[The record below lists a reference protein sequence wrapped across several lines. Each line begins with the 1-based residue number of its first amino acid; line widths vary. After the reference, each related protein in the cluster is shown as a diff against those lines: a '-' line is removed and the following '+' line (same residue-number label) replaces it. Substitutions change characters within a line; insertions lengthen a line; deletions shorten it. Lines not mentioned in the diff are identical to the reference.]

1 MKIFQNSE
9 KWKKISVSV
18 GCKILCLKEK
28 CSAWDFPLFKQVLS
42 FHLLEKCIKTSS
54 FWFYGFF
61 TNTFFLNCQ
70 MSIRISILFKYFE
83 FCSFIEMSE
92 NEANFQNICFTKPAF
107 IYKNILIK
115 ELSLDSFSL
124 LLFYFL
130 TYWMDR
136 LVIFALCF
144 AVF

>member
-1 MKIFQNSE
+1 
-9 KWKKISVSV
+9 
-18 GCKILCLKEK
+18 
-28 CSAWDFPLFKQVLS
+28 
-42 FHLLEKCIKTSS
+42 
-54 FWFYGFF
+54 
-61 TNTFFLNCQ
+61 

-130 TYWMDR
+130 TY
-136 LVIFALCF
+136 
-144 AVF
+144 